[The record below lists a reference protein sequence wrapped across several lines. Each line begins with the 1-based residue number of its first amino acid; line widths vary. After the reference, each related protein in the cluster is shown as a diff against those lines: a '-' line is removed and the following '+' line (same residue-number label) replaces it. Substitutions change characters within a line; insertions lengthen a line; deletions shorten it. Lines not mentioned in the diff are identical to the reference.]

1 MNYYDLVLGSIP
13 GSFLGVT
20 GGLSVI
26 GIDLTTA
33 VPLAALLAMAVIGH
47 ALFVRAPIA
56 PPKMRSDDVE
66 APAARQG
73 LLTSAD

>member
-26 GIDLTTA
+26 GIDLSIA
-33 VPLAALLAMAVIGH
+33 VPIAALLAMAVIGH

-56 PPKMRSDDVE
+56 PPEMRSDDGDS
-66 APAARQG
+66 PAGRQS